1 MAKIIEQTTDQKKG
15 NRIDFTIEGMD
26 CPNCAK
32 IIEHQVNQIESIV
45 SARVDFL
52 QSSLEVQTQ
61 SPILISEIKKS
72 VESLGYKIKPLTGE
86 NKSNVDFGQSLLAT
100 HLKLILTIGSGVLT
114 ITGLLF
120 NLFDLPQS
128 IVIPTF
134 SAAIIV
140 GGFFIAK
147 RGFIAVK
154 YLSLDID
161 FLMTIAVIGAI
172 IIGEWSEA
180 AVVIFLFSFA
190 NLLESRSMAKARSAI
205 QSLMELSPATAC
217 VIRNGKEEEVSL
229 KTVHIGET
237 IIVKPGSKIPL
248 DGTIVG
254 GSSSVDQS
262 PITGESIPVEKEAG
276 DTVYAGTINQFGALE
291 INVTKNADDTTLSHI
306 IKLVKEAQSKKA
318 KSQSFIEK
326 FAKFYTPTVVAI
338 AVLVAFIPP
347 LLFELTFSE
356 WFYKALVLLVISCP
370 CALVISTPVTIVS
383 GLANAARN
391 GILIKGGRFLEH
403 IGMAE
408 VIVFDKTGTL
418 TKGKL
423 EVTNIIST
431 NKLSEKEILE
441 LAASIECRSE
451 HPLAQAI
458 VQKAIQ
464 HSIELTN
471 SYDVTSIAGKGV
483 SARLNGSTY
492 YIGNHRMFEE
502 NSLCNPE
509 VDKQLEL
516 LEKEG
521 KTTIFVGDD
530 KETLGIIAFSDQIRS
545 ESRDTIRKFKNL
557 GITKTVMVTGDNHI
571 TAKTIAEQISI
582 DEYYAE
588 LLPEDKLETIKTLQ
602 KKYQHTVMVGD
613 GINDAPALAQ
623 ASIGVAMGSI
633 GTDAALETAD
643 IALMSDNLLKLPYL
657 IRLSRKGV
665 RIIKENIFLAISLKF
680 VFLVLA
686 FAGVATLWMAVMA
699 DMGASLL
706 VIFNGMRAL
715 RLKQE

>member
-1 MAKIIEQTTDQKKG
+1 VVLFYIPAIPQ
-15 NRIDFTIEGMD
+15 
-26 CPNCAK
+26 
-32 IIEHQVNQIESIV
+32 
-45 SARVDFL
+45 
-52 QSSLEVQTQ
+52 
-61 SPILISEIKKS
+61 
-72 VESLGYKIKPLTGE
+72 TGE

-391 GILIKGGRFLEH
+391 GILIKVSSNNKGG
-403 IGMAE
+403 IKA
-408 VIVFDKTGTL
+408 
-418 TKGKL
+418 
-423 EVTNIIST
+423 TNT
-431 NKLSEKEILE
+431 
-441 LAASIECRSE
+441 
-451 HPLAQAI
+451 AI
-458 VQKAIQ
+458 ATTV
-464 HSIELTN
+464 
-471 SYDVTSIAGKGV
+471 GV
-483 SARLNGSTY
+483 
-492 YIGNHRMFEE
+492 
-502 NSLCNPE
+502 
-509 VDKQLEL
+509 
-516 LEKEG
+516 
-521 KTTIFVGDD
+521 
-530 KETLGIIAFSDQIRS
+530 
-545 ESRDTIRKFKNL
+545 
-557 GITKTVMVTGDNHI
+557 
-571 TAKTIAEQISI
+571 
-582 DEYYAE
+582 
-588 LLPEDKLETIKTLQ
+588 
-602 KKYQHTVMVGD
+602 
-613 GINDAPALAQ
+613 
-623 ASIGVAMGSI
+623 
-633 GTDAALETAD
+633 
-643 IALMSDNLLKLPYL
+643 
-657 IRLSRKGV
+657 
-665 RIIKENIFLAISLKF
+665 
-680 VFLVLA
+680 
-686 FAGVATLWMAVMA
+686 
-699 DMGASLL
+699 
-706 VIFNGMRAL
+706 
-715 RLKQE
+715 